1 MNQLV
6 KLIHE
11 QPNVENT
18 IPHTLYQASSPKLN
32 LAEEDKF
39 IIYASG
45 DKFSLSTNTD
55 LSDLNPVS
63 VSLFVLNTNFIVW
76 FNRNNVGIEIAYP
89 AIIFH
94 GLNEDSIYL
103 NIEDNQIIGTYITIR
118 CNPELQNN
126 QNPLFNIIDSKITNV
141 YEAISYVSELHAVS
155 SDDDYDEGEVT
166 GIPAL
171 EISHTNSE
179 LESSVLNSLNNSGQA
194 DDLDDNMINDN
205 DGIHN
210 VAGMHVDVGFT
221 SIAGVKTRRSEQ
233 EDYNGWTA
241 NLNSTNKR
249 NKLH

>member
-39 IIYASG
+39 IIYAGG

-155 SDDDYDEGEVT
+155 SDDDY
-166 GIPAL
+166 
-171 EISHTNSE
+171 
-179 LESSVLNSLNNSGQA
+179 
-194 DDLDDNMINDN
+194 MINDN

>member
-1 MNQLV
+1 M
-6 KLIHE
+6 
-11 QPNVENT
+11 
-18 IPHTLYQASSPKLN
+18 N

-39 IIYASG
+39 NIRRWGQIFPF
-45 DKFSLSTNTD
+45 DKYD

-141 YEAISYVSELHAVS
+141 YEAISYV
-155 SDDDYDEGEVT
+155 
-166 GIPAL
+166 
-171 EISHTNSE
+171 
-179 LESSVLNSLNNSGQA
+179 LNYTQFPQM
-194 DDLDDNMINDN
+194 MI
-205 DGIHN
+205 
-210 VAGMHVDVGFT
+210 MMK
-221 SIAGVKTRRSEQ
+221 VKLLVFRHWKYHIQTR
-233 EDYNGWTA
+233 N
-241 NLNSTNKR
+241 
-249 NKLH
+249 

>member
-39 IIYASG
+39 IIYAGG

-94 GLNEDSIYL
+94 GLIEDSIYL

-126 QNPLFNIIDSKITNV
+126 QTHCSTSLIPKSQMYMKLYHMYLNYTQFPQMMIMMKV
-141 YEAISYVSELHAVS
+141 
-155 SDDDYDEGEVT
+155 VT

-179 LESSVLNSLNNSGQA
+179 LENSVLNCLNNSGQA